1 MNYGG
6 YTKVRSRKQVIMPT
20 ILFINL
26 LDAIGTR
33 DHAISTPGHIRLA
46 RPRLGIVYVV
56 GELANGP
63 SFKDLEMFDYSVLY

>member
-6 YTKVRSRKQVIMPT
+6 YTKVRSRNQVIIIMPT

-33 DHAISTPGHIRLA
+33 DHAISTPGHIRLTW
-46 RPRLGIVYVV
+46 PRLGIV
-56 GELANGP
+56 
-63 SFKDLEMFDYSVLY
+63 